1 MVWMIEGESMDDIC
15 NALLGY
21 ALKRVVLGAHDYPE
35 SHKRLYPG
43 DVLSVSRWGNLYEHF
58 AVYIGKG
65 LVVHYASD
73 DGDWGGDVRVRK
85 AALDDF
91 VADSDGYRIC
101 RFPKSM
107 PIAGYH
113 LYSHKETV
121 ERALSRLGET
131 DYSLFSNNCEHFA
144 IWCRTGLSMSKQVE
158 EFLREIVRDI
168 PMA

>member
-1 MVWMIEGESMDDIC
+1 MDDIC
-15 NALLGY
+15 DALLGY

-35 SHKRLYPG
+35 SHKRLYP
-43 DVLSVSRWGNLYEHF
+43 
-58 AVYIGKG
+58 
-65 LVVHYASD
+65 
-73 DGDWGGDVRVRK
+73 GDVRVRK

-158 EFLREIVRDI
+158 EFLREIVRDT
-168 PMA
+168 PLA